1 MNMHHELTV
10 YGFTMDSIANMP
22 VVILKDAEE
31 KRTLPVWI
39 SAREAV
45 AMATDLMGSNVAE
58 TNSENDLIANLLVR
72 VGVRLE
78 KICIDDVRD
87 GLLVAS
93 AVFSIGGEEIRIP
106 AKTVEALS
114 LSLKHRK
121 PILISEELLEKAVV
135 LDSGVSMQNDENN
148 ARRFVDYLE
157 SLKPEEMGE
166 YPM

>member
-1 MNMHHELTV
+1 MYHELTV

-31 KRTLPVWI
+31 KKTLPVWI
-39 SAREAV
+39 SAKEAV
-45 AMATDLMGSNVAE
+45 AMATELIGSNVAGVS
-58 TNSENDLIANLLVR
+58 SENDLFGNLLAR
-72 VGVRLE
+72 IGVQLE
-78 KICIDDVRD
+78 KILIDDVRD

-93 AVFSIGGEEIRIP
+93 AVFSINNEEICIP

-114 LSLKHRK
+114 LSLKHQK

-135 LDSGVSMQNDENN
+135 LDAGVSTQNDENN
-148 ARRFVDYLE
+148 ARRFVDFLE
-157 SLKPEEMGE
+157 NLKPEEMGK

>member
-1 MNMHHELTV
+1 MYHELTV

-31 KRTLPVWI
+31 KKTLPVWI
-39 SAREAV
+39 SAKEAV
-45 AMATDLMGSNVAE
+45 AMATELIGSNVAGE
-58 TNSENDLIANLLVR
+58 SSENDLFGNLLAR
-72 VGVRLE
+72 IGVQLE
-78 KICIDDVRD
+78 KILIDDVRD

-93 AVFSIGGEEIRIP
+93 AVFSIGSEEICIP

-114 LSLKHRK
+114 LSLKHQK

-135 LDSGVSMQNDENN
+135 LDAGVSTQNDENN
-148 ARRFVDYLE
+148 ARRFVDFLE
-157 SLKPEEMGE
+157 NLKPEEMGK

>member
-1 MNMHHELTV
+1 MYHELTV

-31 KRTLPVWI
+31 KKTLPVWI
-39 SAREAV
+39 SAKEAV
-45 AMATDLMGSNVAE
+45 AMATELIGSNVAGE
-58 TNSENDLIANLLVR
+58 SSGNDLFRNLFAR
-72 VGVRLE
+72 IGVQLE
-78 KICIDDVRD
+78 KILIDDVRD

-93 AVFSIGGEEIRIP
+93 AVFSIGNEEICIP

-114 LSLKHRK
+114 LSLKHQK

-135 LDSGVSMQNDENN
+135 LDAGVSTQNDENN
-148 ARRFVDYLE
+148 ARRFVDFLE
-157 SLKPEEMGE
+157 NLKPEEMGK